1 MGNFTA
7 KHNMK
12 NILIFIA
19 IIFSLPAHAAEDIWL
34 LIDTKKL
41 ELRVMSEDSTLE
53 KFSNIAIGRNGSGF
67 KSKRGDDITPLGTYK
82 ISWINRKSRYKLF
95 YGFDYPSRENAKTAL
110 HKGLINKTT
119 YQQVLNAHK
128 NQQTPPQNTPLGGML
143 GIHGLGRAD
152 KKVHETMNWTHGC
165 IALNNEQII
174 TLDKL
179 IKENTIVVV
188 K

>member
-82 ISWINRKSRYKLF
+82 IS
-95 YGFDYPSRENAKTAL
+95 
-110 HKGLINKTT
+110 
-119 YQQVLNAHK
+119 
-128 NQQTPPQNTPLGGML
+128 
-143 GIHGLGRAD
+143 
-152 KKVHETMNWTHGC
+152 
-165 IALNNEQII
+165 
-174 TLDKL
+174 
-179 IKENTIVVV
+179 
-188 K
+188 